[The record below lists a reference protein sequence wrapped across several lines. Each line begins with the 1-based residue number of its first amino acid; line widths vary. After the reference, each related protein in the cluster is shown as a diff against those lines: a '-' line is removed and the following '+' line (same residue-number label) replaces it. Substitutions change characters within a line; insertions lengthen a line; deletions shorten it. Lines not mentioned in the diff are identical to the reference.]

1 MMSLK
6 TLVKVHLKDLK
17 GKVEVFR
24 FVGFK
29 NDRDSTKEV
38 FVVAKDDFGE
48 IYRGSDKVFA
58 NELYEVIIHNAK
70 KNNKM
75 IRKINIF

>member
-24 FVGFK
+24 FVWFK
-29 NDRDSTKEV
+29 NEDSTKEV

-48 IYRGSDKVFA
+48 IYRGPDKVFA
-58 NELYEVIIHNAK
+58 NELYKVVIQNAK
-70 KNNKM
+70 KNNKT